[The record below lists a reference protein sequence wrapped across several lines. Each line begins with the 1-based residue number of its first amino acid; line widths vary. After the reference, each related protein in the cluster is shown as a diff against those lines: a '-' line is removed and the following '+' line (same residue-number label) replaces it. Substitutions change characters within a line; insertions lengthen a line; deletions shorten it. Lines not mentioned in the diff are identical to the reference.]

1 MISVINLLDFPACIL
16 GKINGL
22 LQLNGFV
29 QITTVIQIPIPISDR
44 AFSRKRFS

>member
-29 QITTVIQIPIPISDR
+29 QITTVIQIPPISDR